1 MPVPHFSAAMRSNR
15 LLPHGSRG
23 KISMSRWIFAA
34 SASLLC
40 CVAQATSIDV
50 PAPALKA
57 GDTWVYTYTTE
68 NGQHGWAQK
77 HQQVSVERVTGE
89 DVLITLNQEGSTQPP
104 DEQLRGLDWSHA
116 IDING
121 KQQVV
126 NQPMSFPLKEGKKW
140 EVSYTQ
146 PNPSPKLLSESFDCK
161 YAVTGWEDVQV
172 PAGKFSAI
180 KIECDG
186 QWSHVVAPGVNLA
199 TQATATQAGTTT
211 VTQSERV
218 TSRTMSGRIYR
229 AYWYVPAV
237 KRYVKAL
244 EESYNTN
251 GFRTYR
257 LTEELDSFKPAG

>member
-1 MPVPHFSAAMRSNR
+1 
-15 LLPHGSRG
+15 
-23 KISMSRWIFAA
+23 
-34 SASLLC
+34 
-40 CVAQATSIDV
+40 
-50 PAPALKA
+50 
-57 GDTWVYTYTTE
+57 VYTYTTE
-68 NGQHGWAQK
+68 NGQHGWTQK
-77 HQQVSVERVTGE
+77 HQQISVERVSSE
-89 DVLITLNQEGSTQPP
+89 DMLITLNQEGSNQPP
-104 DEQLRGLDWSHA
+104 DEQLRGLDWSRA

-121 KQQVV
+121 KQQVI

-146 PNPSPKLLSESFDCK
+146 PNPNAKLLSESVDYKCTP
-161 YAVTGWEDVQV
+161 TGLEDIQV

-186 QWSHVVAPGVNLA
+186 QWSHVVAPGVNMA
-199 TQATATQAGTTT
+199 TQASATQAGTTM

-229 AYWYVPAV
+229 AYWYVPSV

-251 GFRTYR
+251 GSRTFRV
-257 LTEELDSFKPAG
+257 TEELDSFKPAA